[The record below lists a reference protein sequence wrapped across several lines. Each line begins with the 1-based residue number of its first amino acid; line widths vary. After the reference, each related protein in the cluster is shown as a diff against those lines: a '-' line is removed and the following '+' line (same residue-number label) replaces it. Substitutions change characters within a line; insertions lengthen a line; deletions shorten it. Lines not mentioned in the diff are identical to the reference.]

1 MRVRLVRTYE
11 VRQKHNINE
20 IKSKECVFHD
30 EEGTYFNAII
40 PKEQVM
46 KFRNVLTEGGV
57 YGIKNFLVITN
68 FYKYKTTT
76 HRFMIKFN
84 YATQVKEYMHKHKA
98 FSKIM
103 FRLQSIKSLLL
114 EQNLNDKLLI
124 DVIGKVTEIYSPLD
138 KIIDGKTSRLIDFII
153 EDGQYNRIRC
163 TVWDDHVQ
171 AVVQY
176 YNKVVEGPLIVL
188 IQMCRTTVK
197 SGEVRIS
204 SSYDATKLWFNHDS
218 PEFSDFKKSL
228 RDIQTPVK
236 SISSTSMLSR
246 GNVANDLRDGVIQV
260 HSIAELYENTEI
272 GEFWVAG
279 KITGIETTGDW
290 FFKSCLTNGCYKKLS
305 DSHGGLCCRK
315 CGRKGQKG
323 LLKYRLIVRVADG
336 SSNAPFLIW
345 DRECTELV
353 GLTAEQLKEKY
364 PEVHF

>member
-1 MRVRLVRTYE
+1 MAPQFILASQLSPLSTKKAMRVRLVRTYE

-98 FSKIM
+98 FPKIM
-103 FRLQSIKSLLL
+103 FRLQSIESLLL

-153 EDGQYNRIRC
+153 EDG
-163 TVWDDHVQ
+163 H
-171 AVVQY
+171 
-176 YNKVVEGPLIVL
+176 
-188 IQMCRTTVK
+188 
-197 SGEVRIS
+197 
-204 SSYDATKLWFNHDS
+204 
-218 PEFSDFKKSL
+218 L

-236 SISSTSMLSR
+236 SISSTSMLSC

-290 FFKSCLTNGCYKKLS
+290 FFKSCLGCYKKLS
-305 DSHGGLCCRK
+305 DNNGGLCCRN